1 MEERGGWVRRQCESA
16 DTQTRTQM
24 RGKGRTEERKGGG
37 ETTEGKEDTGRLDWI
52 RVEQEWS
59 TGRVKDQDEDRARA
73 RRESRGFEDERRA
86 KGTHTGR
93 GRSRNAVRVAP
104 RIGRA
109 EEPVRVQVNEV
120 LVSAAGLTR
129 ARYGC
134 VEQKREEEEAK
145 KYISKLF
152 CCGERRHGQV
162 VEVTDGVTGAIG
174 RLPNG
179 FGREYLEPR
188 ASASGPSRTGFTSKT
203 WAWVPVGNFGQGFD
217 WSFFLGS
224 ISYETLQSSYK

>member
-1 MEERGGWVRRQCESA
+1 MNWNLSWIDRRVQKSSSVGGAGMAHV
-16 DTQTRTQM
+16 
-24 RGKGRTEERKGGG
+24 KV
-37 ETTEGKEDTGRLDWI
+37 EGLTSPVI
-52 RVEQEWS
+52 S
-59 TGRVKDQDEDRARA
+59 
-73 RRESRGFEDERRA
+73 FEDEIQA

-93 GRSRNAVRVAP
+93 GRSRNAVRAAP

-120 LVSAAGLTR
+120 LVSAVGLTR

-145 KYISKLF
+145 NTSTNCSAVRCARRAGGGLEAGVLHFDGRGAIKKS
-152 CCGERRHGQV
+152 GERRHGQV

-188 ASASGPSRTGFTSKT
+188 ASASGPSRTGFTGKFCL
-203 WAWVPVGNFGQGFD
+203 ADMGM
-217 WSFFLGS
+217 GS
-224 ISYETLQSSYK
+224 GREFRARV